1 LRKQFYSGAIQ
12 LVDTGFIC
20 IRHILVGCK
29 ILQDASDDKKNE
41 QIQRETSQRLKL

>member
-1 LRKQFYSGAIQ
+1 MKKKYNIFQVG
-12 LVDTGFIC
+12 

-41 QIQRETSQRLKL
+41 QIQRETSQRFKL